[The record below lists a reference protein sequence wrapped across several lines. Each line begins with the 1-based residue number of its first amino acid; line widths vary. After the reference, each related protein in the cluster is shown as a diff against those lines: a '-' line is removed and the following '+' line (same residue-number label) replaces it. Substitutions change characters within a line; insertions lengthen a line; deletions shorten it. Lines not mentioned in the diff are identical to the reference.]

1 MDEITL
7 EDVVEALE
15 QDENVLRIKRLV
27 VFASHGFWVS
37 EADDLA
43 AMDMR
48 RLVEELLVAVPNL
61 GELKQKIQACVR
73 QLNKPGVYALVADAI
88 VDSIG
93 LLYPSDGSP
102 ATSPSISTAVAW
114 VGTDGTG
121 SSEELTVPGPS
132 RPAALP
138 DALNL
143 KLAVVNTVSPLR
155 LKVLLFSLL
164 FYPFDPEDRDWQ
176 EFNSVDIAGLLD
188 TLWQQYHDISV
199 LEQRLYA
206 IAEGLREPHE
216 YRQVASTLLRPL
228 RARYERN

>member
-1 MDEITL
+1 MDDITL
-7 EDVVEALE
+7 DDVVEALE

-27 VFASHGFWVS
+27 VFASHGFWVT

-61 GELKQKIQACVR
+61 GDLKQKIQACVR

-102 ATSPSISTAVAW
+102 AASPAIATAVAW
-114 VGTDGTG
+114 AGTDGVET
-121 SSEELTVPGPS
+121 SDDLTVPGPE
-132 RPAALP
+132 RAPYLP
-138 DALNL
+138 DGFNL
-143 KLAVVNTVSPLR
+143 KLEVSNTVSPLR

-164 FYPFDPEDRDWQ
+164 HYPFEPEARDWQ
-176 EFNSVDIAGLLD
+176 EFNGVDIGGLLD
-188 TLWQQYHDISV
+188 TLWQQYHDFSV

-206 IAEGLREPHE
+206 IADALREPRE
-216 YRQVASTLLRPL
+216 YRQVASTLVRLLRS
-228 RARYERN
+228 RYEKN

>member
-1 MDEITL
+1 MDAITL
-7 EDVVEALE
+7 ADVVEALE

-27 VFASHGFWVS
+27 VFASHGFWVT

-43 AMDMR
+43 AMDMQ

-102 ATSPSISTAVAW
+102 AASPTIATAVAW
-114 VGTDGTG
+114 AGMTG
-121 SSEELTVPGPS
+121 IEPSDELTVPGPD
-132 RPAALP
+132 RPAQLPALL
-138 DALNL
+138 DL
-143 KLAVVNTVSPLR
+143 KLEVSNTVSPLR

-164 FYPFDPEDRDWQ
+164 HHPFAPEARDWH
-176 EFNSVDIAGLLD
+176 EFNSVDLSELLD
-188 TLWQQYHDISV
+188 TLWRQYHDFSV

-206 IAEGLREPHE
+206 IADELREPQE
-216 YRQVASTLLRPL
+216 YRQAASALLRPL
-228 RARYERN
+228 RVRYERN

>member
-27 VFASHGFWVS
+27 VFASHGFWVT

-43 AMDMR
+43 AMDTR

-61 GELKQKIQACVR
+61 GDLKQKIQACVR

-102 ATSPSISTAVAW
+102 AVSTAVAW
-114 VGTDGTG
+114 AGLPEAGD
-121 SSEELTVPGPS
+121 ELTVPGEPLPE
-132 RPAALP
+132 RPTQLP
-138 DALNL
+138 DGFDLRLEVA
-143 KLAVVNTVSPLR
+143 NTVSPLR

-164 FYPFDPEDRDWQ
+164 HRPFDPEEKDWH
-176 EFNSVDIAGLLD
+176 EFNGVDVGALLD
-188 TLWQQYHDISV
+188 ALWSRYSDFAA
-199 LEQRLYA
+199 LEKRLYA
-206 IAEGLREPHE
+206 SAEGLREPQE
-216 YRQVASTLLRPL
+216 YRQVASTLLRSL
-228 RARYERN
+228 RSRYESP